1 MKQFENIGGI
11 NFGSNLNLRQD
22 SLKELIARAHNLEQR
37 WRNEIDDCAAF
48 DFASAANA
56 ATAADELEEDFDLF
70 AAYAAAEVDSEYLAD
85 LDGLVAV
92 VETTSNEWKEER
104 RKAAAVDLLEPAE
117 DEDNL
122 GFSCSFPVAA

>member
-22 SLKELIARAHNLEQR
+22 SLKELIARARGLAQR
-37 WRNEIDDCAAF
+37 WRIEIDDCAAF
-48 DFASAANA
+48 DLASAANA

-70 AAYAAAEVDSEYLAD
+70 AAYVAAESDYVAD
-85 LDGLVAV
+85 IDGLVVAV
-92 VETTSNEWKEER
+92 EATSTEWKEER

-117 DEDNL
+117 DEADL